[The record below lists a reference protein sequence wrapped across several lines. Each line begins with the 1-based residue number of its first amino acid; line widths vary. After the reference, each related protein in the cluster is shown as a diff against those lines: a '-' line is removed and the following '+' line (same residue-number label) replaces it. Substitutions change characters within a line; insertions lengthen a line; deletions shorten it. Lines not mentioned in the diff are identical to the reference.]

1 MSNYA
6 TNELINLGI
15 TLTQLALKG
24 TATAV
29 SSKIKSIKNE
39 KNIENIKNTY
49 NEIINELL
57 NEREEA
63 IRIAQAYKSELDKVS
78 ISDEDIKHLHNTVSR
93 ILEIIK
99 ELQLS
104 EASKINP
111 EAVRTVEKQ
120 VESYEKL
127 KELISIDTL
136 KTMQLIGFNYKSAI
150 GEPLTLLL
158 KNFILSKIVEP
169 DSLKN
174 FERIIT
180 PEMVE
185 LLKNKTAYENFKK
198 MINGIQ

>member
-1 MSNYA
+1 MSDYA